1 MASHDFFFE
10 NVPNLNI
17 LSISGKQLR
26 VLSSVIRLGSMTAAA
41 AEMNTSRPTVEA
53 LIPAREADHPSD
65 EFTLLFESPEGQ
77 MVPPVEP
84 AVEMAMAV
92 IDVDQPGSP
101 LNSTTICQ

>member
-1 MASHDFFFE
+1 MASHDYFFE

-26 VLSSVIRLGSMTAAA
+26 VLSSVIRLGWMTATA

-92 IDVDQPGSP
+92 IDVEQPGSP
-101 LNSTTICQ
+101 LNSTSICQ